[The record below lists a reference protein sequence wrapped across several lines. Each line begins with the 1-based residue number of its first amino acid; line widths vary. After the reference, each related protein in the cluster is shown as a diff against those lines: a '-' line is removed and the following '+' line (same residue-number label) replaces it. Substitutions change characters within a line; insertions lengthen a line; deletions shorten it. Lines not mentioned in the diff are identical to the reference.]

1 MNNKDE
7 DYEFK
12 KDVAYMELKK
22 FKEKTKDMESED
34 FSKELF
40 LEWLTVS
47 YNAAQFPELVDFV
60 RKKEKYGLD

>member
-22 FKEKTKDMESED
+22 FKEKTKDMES
-34 FSKELF
+34 
-40 LEWLTVS
+40 
-47 YNAAQFPELVDFV
+47 
-60 RKKEKYGLD
+60 